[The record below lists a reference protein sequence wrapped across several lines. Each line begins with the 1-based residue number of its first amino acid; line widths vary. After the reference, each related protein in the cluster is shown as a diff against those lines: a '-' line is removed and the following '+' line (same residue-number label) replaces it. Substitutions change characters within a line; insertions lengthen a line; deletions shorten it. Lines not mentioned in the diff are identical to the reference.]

1 MRLGLVYLT
10 VIIIAA
16 CGLGY
21 ELVAGALSSY
31 LLGDS
36 VTQFSLTIGLYL
48 FAMGIGAWLS
58 RYVQRNLVS
67 RFVDIE
73 LAVALAGGTSAMV
86 LHLAHG
92 RGIWFRPV
100 LYGEIVL
107 IGTLVGLEIPLL
119 MRILKDEL
127 DFRELVAQVLSL
139 DYVGALVVSLSFP
152 LLFVPNLGVVKSAIA
167 FGLVNAAV
175 GLWSTWIFAQR
186 LGAVGWL
193 RAKSLAVIG
202 VLAACLWGAD
212 AFTGRLEG
220 LMYGDEV
227 VLTKSTPYQRIV
239 VTSNERGFQ
248 LYLNGALQF
257 ASADE
262 YRYHEALVHPAFVAR
277 PQARRV
283 LVLGGGDGLAVREIL
298 KHPQVERVTLVDIDP
313 EMTRLA
319 REYEPLVTLNAR
331 ALHDPRVELVHEDA
345 LGWLA
350 TRRGLH
356 DIAIVDFPDPSHYA
370 IGKLYTAA
378 FYQRLT
384 DNLAPDGVMAIQS
397 TSPLF
402 ARRAF
407 WCIVRTVES
416 AQLTALPYHVF
427 LPSFGEW
434 GFVLAA
440 RQQLSVPKA
449 ANGELISGLRY
460 LDGPTLS
467 ALFHLGP
474 DMQPVPVEP
483 NRLDEQR
490 LVRYYEEDW
499 RELD

>member
-58 RYVQRNLVS
+58 RFVNRNLAT
-67 RFVDIE
+67 RFVDVE

-92 RGIWFRPV
+92 RGIWFRPI

-139 DYVGALVVSLSFP
+139 DYVGALLVSLAFP
-152 LLFVPNLGVVKSAIA
+152 LLLVPNLGVVKSAVA
-167 FGLVNAAV
+167 FGLINAV
-175 GLWSTWIFAQR
+175 IGLWSTWIFASR
-186 LGAVGWL
+186 LGAPGWM
-193 RAKSLAVIG
+193 RAKAVAVIG
-202 VLAACLWGAD
+202 VLIACLGWSD
-212 AFTGRLEG
+212 AFTGRLEA

-227 VLTKSTPYQRIV
+227 VLSRSTPYQRIV
-239 VTSNERGFQ
+239 MTANERGFQ

-262 YRYHEALVHPAFVAR
+262 YRYHEALVHPAFAAH
-277 PQARRV
+277 PDARRI
-283 LVLGGGDGLAVREIL
+283 LVLGGGDGLAVREVL
-298 KHPQVERVTLVDIDP
+298 KHESVERVTLVDIDP
-313 EMTRLA
+313 EMTRLG
-319 REYEPLVTLNAR
+319 REYEPLVVLNKG
-331 ALHDPRVELVHEDA
+331 ALLDPRVELVNEDA
-345 LGWLA
+345 FGWLGE
-350 TRRGLH
+350 RRGLH
-356 DIAIVDFPDPSHYA
+356 DIVIIDFPDPSHYA
-370 IGKLYTAA
+370 LGKLYTAA
-378 FYQRLT
+378 FYRRVCE
-384 DNLAPDGVMAIQS
+384 NLAPDGVLAIQS

-416 AQLTALPYHVF
+416 ADLAAKPYHVF

-434 GFVLAA
+434 GFVLAS
-440 RQQLSVPKA
+440 RHQLPVPA
-449 ANGELISGLRY
+449 AALPGLRY
-460 LDGPTLS
+460 LDSPTM
-467 ALFHLGP
+467 AAMFHLGP
-474 DMQPVPVEP
+474 DMQPVDVVP
-483 NRLDEQR
+483 NRLDEQQ
-490 LVRYYEEDW
+490 LVRYYEQDW

>member
-1 MRLGLVYLT
+1 VRLGLVYLT

-227 VLTKSTPYQRIV
+227 VLAKSTPYQRIV

-262 YRYHEALVHPAFVAR
+262 YRYHEALVHPGLAAAR
-277 PQARRV
+277 ARGRV
-283 LVLGGGDGLAVREIL
+283 LVLGGGDGLAVREVL
-298 KHPQVERVTLVDIDP
+298 RYPDVREVTLVDLDGELTGLFATHP
-313 EMTRLA
+313 RLTA
-319 REYEPLVTLNAR
+319 LNGG
-331 ALHDPRVELVHEDA
+331 ALRDPRVRVVNADA
-345 LGWLA
+345 FTWLDA
-350 TRRGLH
+350 SPGTY
-356 DIAIVDFPDPSHYA
+356 DFAIIDFPDPSNYHV
-370 IGKLYTAA
+370 GKLYTAP
-378 FYQRLT
+378 FYRLVRRH
-384 DNLAPDGVMAIQS
+384 LAPDGFLVVQA

-402 ARRAF
+402 ARQSY
-407 WCIVRTVES
+407 WSIVATLEAAGLVAS
-416 AQLTALPYHVF
+416 PYHAYV
-427 LPSFGEW
+427 PSFGEW
-434 GFVLAA
+434 GFVLAG
-440 RQQLSVPKA
+440 PA
-449 ANGELISGLRY
+449 AYAPPAALPGGLRF
-460 LDGPTLS
+460 LTAATLPPLFDFPADQARVP
-467 ALFHLGP
+467 AL
-474 DMQPVPVEP
+474 P
-483 NRLDEQR
+483 NRLADQV
-490 LVRYYEEDW
+490 LVRYYERDYAAIN
-499 RELD
+499 R

>member
-1 MRLGLVYLT
+1 MTVLV
-10 VIIIAA
+10 IAA

-58 RYVQRNLVS
+58 RFIERGLTS

-100 LYGEIVL
+100 LYGEILL

-127 DFRELVAQVLSL
+127 DFRELVAQVLSF
-139 DYVGALVVSLSFP
+139 DYVGALLVSLAFP
-152 LLFVPNLGVVKSAIA
+152 LLFVPNLGIVKSAVA
-167 FGLVNAAV
+167 FGLINALV
-175 GLWSTWIFAQR
+175 GLWSTWIFAAR
-186 LGAVGWL
+186 LRATGWL
-193 RAKSLAVIG
+193 RARALAVVG
-202 VLAACLWGAD
+202 VLVACFAYSD
-212 AFTGRLEG
+212 EFTGRIEG
-220 LMYGDEV
+220 LFYGDEV
-227 VLTKSTPYQRIV
+227 VYSQSTPYQRIV
-239 VTSNERGFQ
+239 VTKNERSFQ
-248 LYLNGALQF
+248 LFLNGALQF
-257 ASADE
+257 SSADE
-262 YRYHEALVHPAFVAR
+262 YRYHEALVHPAFASN
-277 PQARRV
+277 PQARRII
-283 LVLGGGDGLAVREIL
+283 VLGGGDGLAVREIL
-298 KHPQVERVTLVDIDP
+298 KHPGVERVTLVDIDP

-319 REYEPLVTLNAR
+319 REYEPLVELNAR
-331 ALHDPRVELVHEDA
+331 ALLDPRVEIVHDDA
-345 LGWLA
+345 MGWLA
-350 TRRGLH
+350 TRRGLF

-370 IGKLYTAA
+370 LGKLYTAA
-378 FYQRLT
+378 FYRRLC
-384 DNLAPDGVMAIQS
+384 DNLAANGVLAIQS

-416 AQLTALPYHVF
+416 AELHALPYHVF

-440 RQQLSVPKA
+440 RQSLAVPETVPQ
-449 ANGELISGLRY
+449 GVRY
-460 LDGPTLS
+460 LDPQTMR
-467 ALFHLGP
+467 AMFHLGP
-474 DMQPVPVEP
+474 DMQAIPVEV
-483 NRLDEQR
+483 NRLDEQQ
-490 LVRYYEEDW
+490 LVHYYEEDW